1 MLAKVIKIANLKKQR
16 EFILEQIL
24 TISETNTDGDI
35 SYLYTGYLFPE
46 VRSYFEN
53 EGFKIEDFFNEKD
66 GISTEFC
73 THHLFTIRDNL
84 KLTDNEFN
92 EAENFDYIT
101 EDNYLNSDND
111 EECFCNMI
119 NDLMA
124 KGINPENTPHLVAI
138 PIPDN
143 IHSSEKIKDFLSNI
157 FGTDVTT
164 AAYAEKEISKEPE
177 SNVFNLFED
186 ILPKTSDKDI
196 DDSYED
202 NP

>member
-1 MLAKVIKIANLKKQR
+1 
-16 EFILEQIL
+16 
-24 TISETNTDGDI
+24 
-35 SYLYTGYLFPE
+35 
-46 VRSYFEN
+46 
-53 EGFKIEDFFNEKD
+53 
-66 GISTEFC
+66 
-73 THHLFTIRDNL
+73 
-84 KLTDNEFN
+84 
-92 EAENFDYIT
+92 
-101 EDNYLNSDND
+101 
-111 EECFCNMI
+111 MI

-143 IHSSEKIKDFLSNI
+143 IHSSEKIKDFLTNI

-164 AAYAEKEISKEPE
+164 AVYAEKEISKEPE
-177 SNVFNLFED
+177 NNVFNLFED